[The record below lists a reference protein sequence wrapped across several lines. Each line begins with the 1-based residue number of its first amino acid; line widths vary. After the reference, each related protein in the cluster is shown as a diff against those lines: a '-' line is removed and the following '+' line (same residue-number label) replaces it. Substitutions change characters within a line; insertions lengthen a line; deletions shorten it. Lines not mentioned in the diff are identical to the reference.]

1 MIKPAALLLS
11 LLMLP
16 LASQADGPSMDSLLA
31 KLEASNWVAE
41 GAQEPKRVAYV
52 FTDMACP
59 YCARLW
65 ENMQPMIND
74 ENNVL
79 QVRHIIVGLINP
91 KRSFTQGGAVLA
103 APDPAAAL
111 AEHEE
116 HFDDGG
122 IRPLERVPDAI
133 RSQIQSNT
141 GLMIGLGLQGTP
153 ALIFQDTQG
162 RWRVAPGVIG
172 EADLREEVFQLEEG
186 EAAP

>member
-1 MIKPAALLLS
+1 MIKPAALLLT
-11 LLMLP
+11 LLLP
-16 LASQADGPSMDSLLA
+16 LISQANGPSMDSLLA
-31 KLEASNWVAE
+31 KLDASTWVAE
-41 GAQEPKRVAYV
+41 GAQEPTRVAYL

-65 ENMQPMIND
+65 ENMQPLIND
-74 ENNVL
+74 EDNVL

-103 APDPAAAL
+103 APDPVAAL

-133 RSQIQSNT
+133 RSQIQNNT
-141 GLMIGLGLQGTP
+141 ALMIGLGLQGTP
-153 ALIFQDTQG
+153 ALIFQDSEG

-172 EADLREEVFQLEEG
+172 EAALREEVFQLD
-186 EAAP
+186 

>member
-1 MIKPAALLLS
+1 MSKIVVLLLT
-11 LLMLP
+11 LLAP
-16 LASQADGPSMDSLLA
+16 LISQAEAASMDSLLT
-31 KLEASNWVAE
+31 KLEASIWVAE
-41 GAQEPKRVAYV
+41 GAQEPQRVAYL

-74 ENNVL
+74 ADNVL

-91 KRSFTQGGAVLA
+91 KRSFTQGAAVLG
-103 APDPAAAL
+103 APDPSAAL

-116 HFDDGG
+116 YYDDGG

-141 GLMIGLGLQGTP
+141 ALMIGLGLQGTP
-153 ALIFQDTQG
+153 TLIFQDKEG
-162 RWRVAPGVIG
+162 RWRVAPGMIG
-172 EADLREEVFQLEEG
+172 EADLRQQVFQLH
-186 EAAP
+186 